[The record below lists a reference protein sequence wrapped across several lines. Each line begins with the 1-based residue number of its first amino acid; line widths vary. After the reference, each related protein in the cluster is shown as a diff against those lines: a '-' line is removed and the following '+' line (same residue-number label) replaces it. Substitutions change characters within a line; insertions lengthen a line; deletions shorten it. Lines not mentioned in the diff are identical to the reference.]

1 MPDNASN
8 LTVAKSTDP
17 TRTDEWSP
25 FETLRREVDRL
36 FENFHTI
43 DLRLPTRA
51 PGTMPTRISAMGW
64 QLAPAMDLVERSD
77 VYEITAELPGLNE
90 KDVEIKLSN
99 HSLIIKGQ
107 KNEEKDEKQKE
118 YYHSE
123 RRFGSFQRS
132 FQLPDGIDTDMI
144 EASFAKGVLT
154 VRLPKTTEARNAERA
169 IVINAA

>member
-1 MPDNASN
+1 
-8 LTVAKSTDP
+8 
-17 TRTDEWSP
+17 
-25 FETLRREVDRL
+25 
-36 FENFHTI
+36 
-43 DLRLPTRA
+43 
-51 PGTMPTRISAMGW
+51 MGW

-123 RRFGSFQRS
+123 SR
-132 FQLPDGIDTDMI
+132 
-144 EASFAKGVLT
+144 
-154 VRLPKTTEARNAERA
+154 TEN
-169 IVINAA
+169 